1 MRRYLRL
8 YKVLIQSA
16 IKSRLEYKAD
26 TVIGILSFF
35 ISNIV
40 LKIIDF
46 RKIMYICEPFLE
58 KIRRFIY

>member
-35 ISNIV
+35 ISNIAT
-40 LKIIDF
+40 
-46 RKIMYICEPFLE
+46 FLVCGWL
-58 KIRRFIY
+58 FNLYLV